1 MSLCAS
7 RRSAPLRRGLTP
19 ARSQLNA
26 GLILLAFLSLPAG
39 AGTSEPYVPADD
51 AVILERVA
59 QTRIGS
65 DTFRRLQHAVAQNPN
80 DLSIVLTY
88 AKAAIQLGN
97 EESDPRYFGYAQSAL
112 APWWKAPAPPVEVLL
127 LRADILQWQHQFEA
141 AERDL
146 DSVIAADSR
155 GVNQAHLTRATVELV
170 QGRPDVARHDCV
182 TLIDHVETLIAATCI
197 ASVNS
202 LTGDP
207 TVIGNAL
214 GTAIAQTPGASSEA
228 LLWAWTEMAEID
240 ERVNRAE
247 AAEAAFLNALAV
259 MRKSGHRDPYLLAAY
274 ADFLLDRRRPAE
286 VLPLLDGLSRMD
298 NLLLRLAL
306 AEDALGRGDDTMRA
320 LAREHSDDLQRR
332 FDETRQRG
340 DTVHQREE
348 AIYLLKL
355 RHTPDLALQVAKDNW
370 QRQRELIDARV
381 LLEAAKAAGKPEA
394 ADDVRAWIG
403 RHHVQDA
410 RL

>member
-1 MSLCAS
+1 MALFSLA
-7 RRSAPLRRGLTP
+7 
-19 ARSQLNA
+19 
-26 GLILLAFLSLPAG
+26 AG
-39 AGTSEPYVPADD
+39 AVTSEPYVPADN

-80 DLSIVLTY
+80 DLSIVLSYT
-88 AKAAIQLGN
+88 KAAIQLGN

-112 APWWKAPAPPVEVLL
+112 APWWKASAPPVEVLQM
-127 LRADILQWQHQFEA
+127 RADILQWQHQFEA
-141 AERDL
+141 AKRDL
-146 DSVIAADSR
+146 DSIIAADSR

-170 QGRPDVARHDCV
+170 QGQPDVARHDCV

-197 ASVNS
+197 ASANS
-202 LTGDP
+202 LMGDP
-207 TVIGNAL
+207 AMIEKAL
-214 GTAIAQTPGASSEA
+214 GTAIAQTPGASNDA
-228 LLWAWTEMAEID
+228 LLWAWTEMAEIN
-240 ERVNRAE
+240 ERIDRTD
-247 AAEAAFLNALAV
+247 AAEAAFLNALAA
-259 MRKSGHRDPYLLAAY
+259 MRNGGHRDPYLLAAY

-306 AEDALGRGDDTMRA
+306 AEDALGRSDDSMRA
-320 LAREHSDDLQRR
+320 LAHEHSEDLQQR

-340 DTVHQREE
+340 DSVHQREE
-348 AIYLLKL
+348 AIYLLEL
-355 RHTPDLALQVAKDNW
+355 RHAPDQALQVAKENW

-394 ADDVRAWIG
+394 AAEVKAWMG
-403 RHHVQDA
+403 RYHVQDA

>member
-1 MSLCAS
+1 LKTG
-7 RRSAPLRRGLTP
+7 APPPQRRGPTSTSVSP
-19 ARSQLNA
+19 
-26 GLILLAFLSLPAG
+26 GFVLLALFSLA
-39 AGTSEPYVPADD
+39 ARAVTSEPYVPADD
-51 AVILERVA
+51 AVILEKVV

-65 DTFRRLQHAVAQNPN
+65 DAFRRLQHAVAQNPN
-80 DLSIVLTY
+80 DLSIVLIY

-112 APWWKAPAPPVEVLL
+112 APWWKASAPPVEVLQM
-127 LRADILQWQHQFEA
+127 RADILQWQHQFEA

-146 DSVIAADSR
+146 DSIIAADSR

-207 TVIGNAL
+207 ATIEKAL
-214 GTAIAQTPGASSEA
+214 GTAIDQTPAASNDA

-240 ERVNRAE
+240 ERVNRTD
-247 AAEAAFLNALAV
+247 AAEAAFQNALAV
-259 MRKSGHRDPYLLAAY
+259 MRKNGHRDPYLLAAY

-286 VLPLLDGLSRMD
+286 VLTLLEGLSRMD

-306 AEDALGRGDDTMRA
+306 AEDALSRGDDTMRA
-320 LAREHSDDLQRR
+320 LAHEHSEDLQRR

-340 DTVHQREE
+340 DSVHQREE
-348 AIYLLKL
+348 AIYLLEL
-355 RHTPDLALQVAKDNW
+355 RHAPAQALQVAKENW

-394 ADDVRAWIG
+394 AAEVRAWMG
-403 RHHVQDA
+403 RYHVQDA

>member
-1 MSLCAS
+1 MKIG
-7 RRSAPLRRGLTP
+7 APPPQRRGPTSTSTSAGFVLLT
-19 ARSQLNA
+19 L
-26 GLILLAFLSLPAG
+26 FSLTAG
-39 AGTSEPYVPADD
+39 ALSSEPYVPTDD
-51 AVILERVA
+51 SVILERVA

-65 DTFRRLQHAVAQNPN
+65 DTFRRLQRAVAQNPN
-80 DLSIVLTY
+80 NLSLVLTY

-112 APWWKAPAPPVEVLL
+112 APWWKAATPPVEVLQM
-127 LRADILQWQHQFEA
+127 RADILQWQHQFDA

-146 DSVIAADSR
+146 DAIIAADSR

-197 ASVNS
+197 ASANS

-207 TVIGNAL
+207 ATIEKAL
-214 GTAIAQTPGASSEA
+214 GTAIAQTPGASNDA
-228 LLWAWTEMAEID
+228 LLWAWTEMGEID
-240 ERVNRAE
+240 ERMNRPD
-247 AAEAAFLNALAV
+247 AAETAFQNALAV

-274 ADFLLDRRRPAE
+274 ADFLLDRGRPAE
-286 VLPLLDGLSRMD
+286 VVPLLDGLSRMD

-306 AEDALGRGDDTMRA
+306 AEDALGRGDANMRA
-320 LAREHSDDLQRR
+320 LAQEHSDDLQRR

-340 DTVHQREE
+340 DSVHQREE

-355 RHTPDLALQVAKDNW
+355 RHAPDQALQVAKENW

-403 RHHVQDA
+403 RYHVQDA

>member
-1 MSLCAS
+1 LKIG
-7 RRSAPLRRGLTP
+7 APPPQQRGPT
-19 ARSQLNA
+19 ATSVST
-26 GLILLAFLSLPAG
+26 GFVLLALFSLAAG
-39 AGTSEPYVPADD
+39 AVTSEPYTPGDD
-51 AVILERVA
+51 TVILERVA

-112 APWWKAPAPPVEVLL
+112 TPWWKASAPPIEVLQM
-127 LRADILQWQHQFEA
+127 RADILQWQHRFEA

-146 DSVIAADSR
+146 DSIIAADSR

-207 TVIGNAL
+207 ATIEKAL
-214 GTAIAQTPGASSEA
+214 GTAIAQTPGASNDA

-240 ERVNRAE
+240 ERVNRTD
-247 AAEAAFLNALAV
+247 AAEAAFQNALAV
-259 MRKSGHRDPYLLAAY
+259 MRKNGHRDPYLLAAY

-286 VLPLLDGLSRMD
+286 VLSLLNGLSRMD

-306 AEDALGRGDDTMRA
+306 AEDALGRSDDTMRA
-320 LAREHSDDLQRR
+320 LAHEHSEDLQRR

-340 DTVHQREE
+340 DSVHQREE
-348 AIYLLKL
+348 AIYLLEL
-355 RHTPDLALQVAKDNW
+355 RHAPDQALQVAMQNW

-394 ADDVRAWIG
+394 ADDVRAWMG
-403 RHHVQDA
+403 RYHVQDA

>member
-1 MSLCAS
+1 L
-7 RRSAPLRRGLTP
+7 RRSAPLRQGPTLTGVSVR
-19 ARSQLNA
+19 AILSA
-26 GLILLAFLSLPAG
+26 GFILLAFFSLPAV
-39 AGTSEPYVPADD
+39 AVTSEPYVPADD

-65 DTFRRLQHAVAQNPN
+65 DAFRRLQHAVAQNPN
-80 DLSIVLTY
+80 DLSIVLAY

-112 APWWKAPAPPVEVLL
+112 APWWKASGPPVEVLQM
-127 LRADILQWQHQFEA
+127 RADILQWQHQFEA
-141 AERDL
+141 AKRDL
-146 DSVIAADSR
+146 DAIIAADSR

-207 TVIGNAL
+207 VMVEKAL
-214 GTAIAQTPGASSEA
+214 GTAIAQTPGAGNEA

-240 ERVNRAE
+240 ERVSRPD
-247 AAEAAFLNALAV
+247 AAESAFLNALAV

-274 ADFLLDRRRPAE
+274 ADFLLDRGRPAE

-298 NLLLRLAL
+298 NLFLRLAL

-320 LAREHSDDLQRR
+320 LAHEHSDDLQRR

-340 DTVHQREE
+340 DSVHQREE

-355 RHTPDLALQVAKDNW
+355 RHAPDRALEVAKDNW
-370 QRQRELIDARV
+370 RRQRELIDARV

-394 ADDVRAWIG
+394 ADEVKTWIG
-403 RHHVQDA
+403 QFHVQDA

>member
-1 MSLCAS
+1 MAGFVLWALFSLA
-7 RRSAPLRRGLTP
+7 
-19 ARSQLNA
+19 ARA
-26 GLILLAFLSLPAG
+26 V
-39 AGTSEPYVPADD
+39 TSEPYIPADD
-51 AVILERVA
+51 AVILEKVA

-65 DTFRRLQHAVAQNPN
+65 DAFRRLQHAVAQSPN

-112 APWWKAPAPPVEVLL
+112 APWWKASAPPIEVLQM
-127 LRADILQWQHQFEA
+127 RADILQWQHQFEA
-141 AERDL
+141 ATRDL
-146 DSVIAADSR
+146 DSIIAADSR

-207 TVIGNAL
+207 ATTEKAL
-214 GTAIAQTPGASSEA
+214 GTAIAQTPGASNDA

-240 ERVNRAE
+240 ERVNRTD
-247 AAEAAFLNALAV
+247 AAQAAFQNALAV
-259 MRKSGHRDPYLLAAY
+259 MRKNGHRDPYLLAAY
-274 ADFLLDRRRPAE
+274 ADFLLDRGRPAE

-306 AEDALGRGDDTMRA
+306 AEAALSRGDDSMRA
-320 LAREHSDDLQRR
+320 LAHEHSDDLQRR

-340 DTVHQREE
+340 DSVHQREE

-355 RHTPDLALQVAKDNW
+355 RHAPGQALQAAQENW

-394 ADDVRAWIG
+394 ADDVRAWVG
-403 RHHVQDA
+403 RYHVQDA

>member
-1 MSLCAS
+1 MSVSAS
-7 RRSAPLRRGLTP
+7 FV
-19 ARSQLNA
+19 
-26 GLILLAFLSLPAG
+26 LLALFSLA
-39 AGTSEPYVPADD
+39 ARAVISEPYVPADD

-59 QTRIGS
+59 QTRIGA
-65 DTFRRLQHAVAQNPN
+65 DAFRRLQHAVAQNPN

-88 AKAAIQLGN
+88 AKAAIQLGG

-112 APWWKAPAPPVEVLL
+112 APWWKASAPPVEVLQM
-127 LRADILQWQHQFEA
+127 RADILQWQHQFEA
-141 AERDL
+141 AKRDL
-146 DSVIAADSR
+146 DSIIAADSR
-155 GVNQAHLTRATVELV
+155 GMNQAHLTRATIELV

-197 ASVNS
+197 ASANS

-207 TVIGNAL
+207 ATVERAL
-214 GTAIAQTPGASSEA
+214 GTAIAQTPGASNDA

-240 ERVNRAE
+240 ERVNRTG
-247 AAEAAFLNALAV
+247 AAEAAFLNALTV
-259 MRKSGHRDPYLLAAY
+259 MRKNGHRDPYLLAAY
-274 ADFLLDRRRPAE
+274 ADFLLDRGRPTE

-320 LAREHSDDLQRR
+320 LAHEHSEDLQQR
-332 FDETRQRG
+332 FAETRQRG
-340 DTVHQREE
+340 DSVHQREE

-355 RHTPDLALQVAKDNW
+355 RHAPDLALQVAKENW

-381 LLEAAKAAGKPEA
+381 LLEAAKAAGKPDA
-394 ADDVRAWIG
+394 ADDVRAWMD
-403 RHHVQDA
+403 RYHVQDA